1 MYCPYC
7 KNQTRDNSIFC
18 SQCGKHIGSYGSTQ
32 PARTGKLIKR
42 NKKTVVGYVCILALS
57 IALIAI
63 PILATSGSKSV
74 IGTWRSSSG
83 KEISFSSNGSFE
95 DFRGYGHYTIYDGK
109 KLSLVY
115 EDWDWLG
122 TNYTYE
128 YGGDWYISG
137 NTLYL
142 SGDYYTKK

>member
-7 KNQTRDNSIFC
+7 NSQTRDGSVFC
-18 SQCGKHIGSYGSTQ
+18 SQCGSKVDLTVKTPKVSVSDI
-32 PARTGKLIKR
+32 IKK
-42 NKKTVVGYVCILALS
+42 NKTAIAIICVIALS
-57 IALIAI
+57 VVLITVAVR
-63 PILATSGSKSV
+63 AGSSSKSV

-95 DFRGYGHYTIYDGK
+95 DFRGYGRYTIYDGK

-122 TNYTYE
+122 TNFTYE
-128 YGGDWYISG
+128 YGDDWYIKG
-137 NTLYL
+137 NSLYL
-142 SGDYYTKK
+142 DGVYYTKK